1 MDMYN
6 LCVKIEWEQ
15 TRQLSTGVTVPTG
28 CEVRI
33 YTWRL
38 LMGLVMISI
47 GGQVFENFRKV
58 NTVVLKIMSS
68 FRSLLESSILAF
80 LPSSSI
86 RTKTVS
92 LNL

>member
-47 GGQVFENFRKV
+47 GGQVFDNFWKV
-58 NTVVLKIMSS
+58 NIAAVKIKS
-68 FRSLLESSILAF
+68 FSDFCWNRQYLHFYLHRASQQKPF
-80 LPSSSI
+80 
-86 RTKTVS
+86 R
-92 LNL
+92 